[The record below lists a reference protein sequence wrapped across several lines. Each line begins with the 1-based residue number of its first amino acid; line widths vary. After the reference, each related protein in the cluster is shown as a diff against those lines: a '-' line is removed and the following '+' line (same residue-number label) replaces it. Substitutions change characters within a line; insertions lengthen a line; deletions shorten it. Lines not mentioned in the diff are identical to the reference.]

1 MQTLKLNSKGTE
13 VQILQSLL
21 HLTPDG
27 TFGPKTLEAVKA
39 FQRQHSLTPDGICG
53 AKTWAALGILTAADL
68 ARAQAAL
75 TGGVQTPSPAPTPS
89 QPSSAAPS
97 PSGSSAPH
105 ADTPA
110 ITLLPLHTHITRKP
124 NRPILYL
131 AIHYTAGSRSTAG
144 SARAVHKVFTSRSA
158 SADFAV
164 DDKEILQFNADP
176 KNYYCWAVGDKRN
189 PGTGGASLNGKA
201 LNSNTISIEM
211 CSSLDSGTT
220 AAVPNHSGWH
230 ITEATFQNTV
240 RLARHLMKK
249 YNIPLSRVV
258 RHYDITGKLCPG
270 VSGWNNGPLYDP
282 RTGKRIPNATNTS
295 PEWQR
300 FLKALQ

>member
-1 MQTLKLNSKGTE
+1 MTTLKLNSKGTE

-27 TFGPKTLEAVKA
+27 TFGPKTQTALIA

-53 AKTWAALGILTAADL
+53 AKTWAALGITTAADL

-75 TGGVQTPSPAPTPS
+75 KAGSLPAVNGASSPTSPS
-89 QPSSAAPS
+89 S
-97 PSGSSAPH
+97 PSGSSASQ

-176 KNYYCWAVGDKRN
+176 KNYYCWAVGDKKN

-300 FLKALQ
+300 FLAALR

>member
-27 TFGPKTLEAVKA
+27 SFGPKTQTALIA

-68 ARAQAAL
+68 AKAQAAL
-75 TGGVQTPSPAPTPS
+75 TGGVQTPSPA
-89 QPSSAAPS
+89 S
-97 PSGSSAPH
+97 PSGSSASQ

-110 ITLLPLHTHITRKP
+110 ITLLPLHTHITHKP

-189 PGTGGASLNGKA
+189 TTTGGASLYFKVRNG
-201 LNSNTISIEM
+201 NTINIEM
-211 CSSLDSGTT
+211 CSTLDSGTT
-220 AAVPNHSGWH
+220 AVVPNHSGWH

-270 VSGWNNGPLYDP
+270 VNGWNDGPLYDS
-282 RTGKRIPNATNTS
+282 RTGKRINSTNTS
-295 PEWQR
+295 SEWQR
-300 FLKALQ
+300 FLEALQ